1 MALGITAPATVLAA
15 INFMGHMGYP
25 FYPFHPETAPQQ
37 LRELH
42 EALAAFK
49 PHAT

>member
-1 MALGITAPATVLAA
+1 MALGITAPATVLTA
-15 INFMGHMGYP
+15 IFCQCRTGYP
-25 FYPFHPETAPQQ
+25 FYHFHPETAPQQ

-42 EALAAFK
+42 EALAALK